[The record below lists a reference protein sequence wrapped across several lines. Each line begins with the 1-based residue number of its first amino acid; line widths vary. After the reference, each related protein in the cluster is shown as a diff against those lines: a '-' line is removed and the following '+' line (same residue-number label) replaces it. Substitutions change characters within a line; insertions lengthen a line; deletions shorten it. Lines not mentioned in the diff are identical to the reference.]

1 MNKNMKTIYCL
12 IGNIGVGKTSL
23 VKKLNEEGFNCAF
36 EQLDKISYLQAYW
49 KDSTFGLE
57 TQIGFYSMW
66 LSLIKTDL
74 DNLFIDCSILEY
86 HEVFTRYM
94 YDKNIIDEN
103 EWDLCCYLY
112 NSVIQLIQD
121 NYNIKHILINCSL
134 DKVSER
140 IRMRNR
146 TNEKNDFDFISQID
160 VYLKKFIASNNV
172 DIVIDG
178 NSTIDNQYQEII
190 SKIFKE
196 EK

>member
-1 MNKNMKTIYCL
+1 MKTIYCL